1 MNAHPQAVHESG
13 LSEALLQVARRTEA
27 ALGRFF
33 KPGALRLGGGTV
45 LQARWKHRVSTDLD
59 FFCAP
64 AVYLASF
71 RVNGAEMEESLRAI
85 SDDPD
90 HTFVDALGAY
100 AVVDNT
106 EVTLLP
112 VEPPLAERTRAR
124 LPGTNIE
131 TWSSADIL
139 AAKLLHRLCGAGL
152 AEPRDLYDLAAAAH
166 HDALA
171 LQQAV
176 GLLTPRQRQR
186 AEAVLRML
194 PGNWLDLTDKPLLG
208 LPADPFRIDVGSIL
222 VLLAR
227 FSQPG
232 DAPQDP

>member
-1 MNAHPQAVHESG
+1 MIAPTQPAQESG
-13 LSEALLQVARRTEA
+13 LGEAFLRVARRTEA
-27 ALGRFF
+27 AVGRFLAR
-33 KPGALRLGGGTV
+33 GALRLGGETV

-64 AVYLASF
+64 SVYLASF

-85 SDDPD
+85 SDDPE

-100 AVVDNT
+100 AVVENT

-112 VEPPLAERTRAR
+112 VEPPVDERTRAR
-124 LPGTNIE
+124 LPGTSIE

-152 AEPRDLYDLAAAAH
+152 AEPRDLYDLAAAEH
-166 HDALA
+166 HDPFALR
-171 LQQAV
+171 QAM
-176 GLLTPRQRQR
+176 GMLTRRQRQR

-208 LPADPFRIDVGSIL
+208 LPADPFRIDVDTI
-222 VLLAR
+222 VDLLAR
-227 FSQPG
+227 FSQPSG
-232 DAPQDP
+232 AAPVP